1 MNFRNVRCMMAE
13 NANMRIAPSF
23 CQLERFNLI
32 FFTVAIILAP
42 YFYVRG
48 KLFGSPSGLSV
59 LLEWLALIAITGL
72 LLLRQGLGPN
82 WLRLPVALLSMAFIF
97 RAVIDTQPSGQ
108 WPMYWFGFG
117 TTVLLVTVSVAFLA
131 VAVLCW
137 RNRLLNASRHRLDRG
152 IKYLLGASG
161 WIVIAWAVP
170 SLLQPMDAWLNIGD
184 ATEKVLDE
192 VTGWAVGNVP
202 AVHTGWSHNT
212 VLGAPLGLLS
222 LVTGFGEAKI
232 ILVVLYVNFLILVV
246 PLCMGWIIRQS
257 IPALGRPASFAI
269 AIASV
274 TISGS
279 PINTSIFQE
288 LSFLARGLLP
298 VAMAALT
305 VHLIAKNLWPSRP
318 QVLIL
323 SAGGSI
329 AFWNNFEYGF
339 GVFVAIMAV
348 ILTLSENVKSAVR
361 QFVRLALGFALSTLI
376 VVSSGIALGG
386 NWLGRRLGSFGEVL
400 GGRITTQSYNNLGP
414 IPEFG
419 LPTLCFVLGV
429 AGVTLGFDE
438 LRRKNVPE
446 TTRAG
451 AVSSLYF
458 GVWTMMSA
466 PYFLNGGGS
475 GAFRTQ
481 FLNIHVVMLVFSILG
496 ILAPRIAN
504 TFQLVDSP
512 RRDLTPSVS
521 GVIAVLPILL
531 LCSLAVGSVVQA
543 PNGVK
548 EWRRVQTPSTAN
560 RHVDEW
566 SPDRLDWIRPSL
578 IPELVE
584 PFGGAKVVGW
594 WFSYG
599 NAVEA
604 LTGVENLL
612 GVTGY
617 EGTRSSSQ
625 LGLAC
630 EPLIRSKKQ
639 YVISIGP
646 SESLM
651 SRCEGIKVIAR
662 TTPNDDGL
670 VVFEVVRGQ
679 NSSTN

>member
-1 MNFRNVRCMMAE
+1 MAE
-13 NANMRIAPSF
+13 NANMRLAPSF

-32 FFTVAIILAP
+32 FFTVATILAP

-72 LLLRQGLGPN
+72 LMLRQGLGPN
-82 WLRLPVALLSMAFIF
+82 WLRLPVALLSMAFIL

-117 TTVLLVTVSVAFLA
+117 ITVLLITVSVACLA
-131 VAVLCW
+131 IAVLCW
-137 RNRLLNASRHRLDRG
+137 RYQLVNASRHRLDRG

-192 VTGWAVGNVP
+192 VAGWAVGNVP
-202 AVHTGWSHNT
+202 AVNTGWSHNT

-305 VHLIAKNLWPSRP
+305 VHLLAKNLRPSRP
-318 QVLIL
+318 QVVVL
-323 SAGGSI
+323 SVGGSI

-339 GVFVAIMAV
+339 GVFVATMAV
-348 ILTLSENVKSAVR
+348 ILTLSKDVKSAVR
-361 QFVRLALGFALSTLI
+361 QLGRLALGFAATILI
-376 VVSSGIALGG
+376 VVAPGIALGG
-386 NWLGRRLGSFGEVL
+386 NWLGRRLGSFGEVS
-400 GGRITTQSYNNLGP
+400 GGRISTQSYNNLGS

-429 AGVTLGFDE
+429 AGVTLGFHE
-438 LRRKNVPE
+438 LRIKNVPKSSM
-446 TTRAG
+446 AG

-458 GVWTMMSA
+458 GVWTVMSA

-475 GAFRTQ
+475 GAGRTQ
-481 FLNIHVVMLVFSILG
+481 FLNIQVVMLAFSILG
-496 ILAPRIAN
+496 ILAPRIEK
-504 TFQLVDSP
+504 TFQSAGSP
-512 RRDLTPSVS
+512 RRYLTPSVS

-531 LCSLAVGSVVQA
+531 LCSLALGSVVQA

-578 IPELVE
+578 IPELVA
-584 PFGGAKVVGW
+584 PFGGVKVVGW

-612 GVTGY
+612 GITGY
-617 EGTRSSSQ
+617 ETSRTSSQ
-625 LGLAC
+625 LSLAC
-630 EPLIRSKKQ
+630 EPLIRSQKR
-639 YVISIGP
+639 YVISIG
-646 SESLM
+646 SARSLL
-651 SRCEGIKVIAR
+651 SKCAGIKVITR
-662 TTPNDDGL
+662 TKPNDDGL
-670 VVFEVVRGQ
+670 VVFEVVR
-679 NSSTN
+679 SAKSPTN

>member
-1 MNFRNVRCMMAE
+1 MMAE

-32 FFTVAIILAP
+32 FFAVATILAP

-48 KLFGSPSGLSV
+48 KLFGSPSELSV

-72 LLLRQGLGPN
+72 LMRRQGLGPN

-117 TTVLLVTVSVAFLA
+117 ITVLLITVSVACLA
-131 VAVLCW
+131 IAVLCW
-137 RNRLLNASRHRLDRG
+137 RYQLVNASRHRLDRG
-152 IKYLLGASG
+152 LKYLLGASG

-192 VTGWAVGNVP
+192 VVGWAVGNIP
-202 AVHTGWSHNT
+202 GVHSSWVANSF
-212 VLGAPLGLLS
+212 LGLPLAPLS
-222 LVTGFGEAKI
+222 LTAGFGEAKI
-232 ILVVLYVNFLILVV
+232 ILVVLYVNFLILAI

-257 IPALGRPASFAI
+257 IPALGRPATFAI

-305 VHLIAKNLWPSRP
+305 VHLLAKNLRPSRP

-323 SAGGSI
+323 SVGGSI

-339 GVFVAIMAV
+339 GVFVAIMAA
-348 ILTLSENVKSAVR
+348 ILTLSEDVKSAVR
-361 QFVRLALGFALSTLI
+361 QFFRLALGFALSTLI
-376 VVSSGIALGG
+376 VVAPGIALGG
-386 NWLGRRLGSFGEVL
+386 NWLGRRVGAFGEVF
-400 GGRITTQSYNNLGP
+400 GGRVTTQSYNNLGS

-429 AGVTLGFDE
+429 AGVTLGFHE

-475 GAFRTQ
+475 GAGRTQ
-481 FLNIHVVMLVFSILG
+481 FLNIQIVMLVFSILG
-496 ILAPRIAN
+496 ILAPKIAD
-504 TFQLVDSP
+504 TFQLMDSP
-512 RRDLTPSVS
+512 RRILTPSVS

-548 EWRRVQTPSTAN
+548 EWRRVQTPATAD
-560 RHVDEW
+560 RHLDEW
-566 SPDRLDWIRPSL
+566 SPERLDWIRPSL
-578 IPELVE
+578 IPELVK
-584 PFGGAKVVGW
+584 PFGGVQVVGW

-612 GVTGY
+612 GTTGY
-617 EGTRSSSQ
+617 ETARTQTQ
-625 LGLAC
+625 LNLAC
-630 EPLIRSKKQ
+630 EPLIRSQKR
-639 YVISIGP
+639 YVISIG
-646 SESLM
+646 SARSLL
-651 SRCEGIKVIAR
+651 SKCAGIKVITR
-662 TTPNDDGL
+662 TKPNDDGL
-670 VVFEVVRGQ
+670 VVFEVVR
-679 NSSTN
+679 SAKSPTN